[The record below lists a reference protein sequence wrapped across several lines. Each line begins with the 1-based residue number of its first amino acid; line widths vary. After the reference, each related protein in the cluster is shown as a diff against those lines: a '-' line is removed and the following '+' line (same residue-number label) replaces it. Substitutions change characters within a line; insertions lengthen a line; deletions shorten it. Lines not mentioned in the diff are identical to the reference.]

1 MERDELQETEVAV
14 IGAGPGGYAA
24 AFRAA
29 DLGLRTLLVD
39 ARESPGGVCLHVGC
53 IPSKALLFVAEL
65 LGEVDH
71 ARHLG
76 LQFSDPEV
84 NLEKLRRWKEQ
95 TVLKLTRGLSQLA
108 QNRGVQFLQG
118 QAQFESSNTLK
129 IRTGSGRSRLQ
140 FQHAILATGSRPQ
153 PLPGLDFEAAGM
165 LNSTSALEL
174 EKIPQTLLVVG
185 GGYIGLELGS
195 VYAALG
201 SQVTLVELTDGLLPG
216 IDRDLVNPLERKI
229 RKLFHG
235 VHVNTRVSAATP
247 GKKGIQVIF
256 DGVRSRQQI
265 FEQVLVA
272 VGRQPCSDRLGLE
285 NTDVTLHESGFVQT
299 DSQCRTSDSRIL
311 AVGDVSGQPLLAHK
325 ALREGKIA
333 AEVIA
338 GQSSEFDNQTIP
350 AVVFTDPEVAWCGLT
365 ESEAQAE
372 GREVRVTRFP
382 WVASGRAATMDR
394 SEGLTKMLFD
404 PIDGRILGVG
414 IVGRNAGE
422 LIAEGALA
430 IEMAAVAEDL
440 AATIHAHPT
449 LSESMGEA
457 AEAFLGR
464 TLHAPS

>member
-1 MERDELQETEVAV
+1 MESDKLQETDVAV

-24 AFRAA
+24 AFHAA
-29 DLGLRTLLVD
+29 DLGLRTVLVD

-65 LGEVDH
+65 LGEVDR
-71 ARHLG
+71 ARQLG
-76 LQFSDPEV
+76 LQFGNPQV
-84 NLEKLRRWKEQ
+84 NLEKLRRWKER
-95 TVLKLTRGLSQLA
+95 TVSKLTRGLSQLA
-108 QNRGVQFLQG
+108 QSRGVQFVQG
-118 QAQFESSNTLK
+118 RARFENSNTLN
-129 IRTGSGRSRLQ
+129 ISTGSGHSRVR

-153 PLPGLDFEAAGM
+153 PLAGLDFEAEGM
-165 LNSTSALEL
+165 LDSTSALQL

-185 GGYIGLELGS
+185 GGYIGLELGT

-201 SQVTLVELTDGLLPG
+201 SQVTVVELTDGLLPG
-216 IDRDLVNPLERKI
+216 VDRDLVKPLERTI
-229 RKLFHG
+229 RKLFHE
-235 VHVNTRVSAATP
+235 VHLNTRVSAAAP
-247 GKKGIQVIF
+247 DEKGIQVVF
-256 DGVRSRQQI
+256 EGLDSPQT

-285 NTDVTLHESGFVQT
+285 NTEVRLDQHGFVQT
-299 DSQCRTSDSRIL
+299 DPQCRTSDPRIL
-311 AVGDVSGQPLLAHK
+311 AVGDVAGQPMLAHK

-333 AEVIA
+333 AEVVA
-338 GQSSEFDNQTIP
+338 GQNSEFDNQAVP

-382 WVASGRAATMDR
+382 WAASGRAATMGR

-404 PIDGRILGVG
+404 PVDGRILGVG

-422 LIAEGALA
+422 LIAEGVLA

-464 TLHAPS
+464 TLHA